1 MPTRKNRKQ
10 RGGKSAITSW
20 LWGVSNVQSP
30 ATHVPKPQHNGKP
43 VETPKSNTPQNG
55 GRRRRRSRRSR
66 GGLSSQLV
74 PFGLTAAVLLSRRNK
89 RKNRKAKFT
98 QRRPPVNKL

>member
-10 RGGKSAITSW
+10 RGGSSSIASW
-20 LWGVSNVQSP
+20 LWGVSNVQSEP
-30 ATHVPKPQHNGKP
+30 THAAKPQNNGKP
-43 VETPKSNTPQNG
+43 NTPQKG
-55 GRRRRRSRRSR
+55 AGKKRRYSKKTR

-74 PFGLTAAVLLSRRNK
+74 PFGLTAALLLSRRNK

>member
-20 LWGVSNVQSP
+20 LWGVSNVQS
-30 ATHVPKPQHNGKP
+30 ATTHIPKPQQHGKP
-43 VETPKSNTPQNG
+43 VDMPKSNTPQEG

-74 PFGLTAAVLLSRRNK
+74 PFGLTAAVLLSRRK
-89 RKNRKAKFT
+89 RRKNRKAKFT
-98 QRRPPVNKL
+98 QRRLR